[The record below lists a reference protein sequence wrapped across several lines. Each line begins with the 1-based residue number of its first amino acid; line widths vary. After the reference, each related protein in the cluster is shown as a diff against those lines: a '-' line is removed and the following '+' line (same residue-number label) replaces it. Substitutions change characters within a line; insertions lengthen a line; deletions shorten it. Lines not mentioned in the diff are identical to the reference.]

1 MCKRL
6 VLFKPR
12 LQASTFFNSCELN
25 LGSCWL
31 ELQKRMGRNSV
42 YERNQMRGRIG
53 SLTLQLAPRVGCDVN
68 DKTSKIKQLNVA
80 LSFLRS

>member
-1 MCKRL
+1 
-6 VLFKPR
+6 
-12 LQASTFFNSCELN
+12 
-25 LGSCWL
+25 
-31 ELQKRMGRNSV
+31 
-42 YERNQMRGRIG
+42 MRGTIG